1 MSQNSDVLYMLESA
15 YRSRHDQQ
23 VCQIDM
29 AQKYIMRGAARIHE
43 LRGMGYPIVTEEC
56 QHQHHFH
63 GKQVRAY
70 RLVPQEE
77 TLF

>member
-1 MSQNSDVLYMLESA
+1 MSQTSDVLYMLENA
-15 YRSRHDQQ
+15 QRNYVDGQ

-43 LRGMGYPIVTEEC
+43 LREMGYPIVTEPC
-56 QHQHHFH
+56 KHQHHFH
-63 GKQVRAY
+63 TSQVKAY